1 MKFMNMKRFGSAA
14 MAGALVLS
22 LAAPAF
28 AATST
33 PAGQVTISGA
43 YKDIPISVLVPESGT
58 AQINPYGLPI
68 DFTLSDTITK
78 VSISGEQI
86 TSAPLSIRNQ
96 GATKLSVNATLA
108 VDTSGA
114 DNGVSV
120 QKAALSNEKGK
131 KINLAL
137 QVAGLNDNKYA
148 VSSLDTTLEDN
159 IIKAFADTATWAS
172 AKSLPAEDTAA
183 GTALADATVAKSAS
197 ALAVLGASTEAA
209 GGLITY
215 GKDSI
220 AVFRLSG
227 KLNESPTKSVSGD
240 DVDDPW
246 TTNDKFAATVVFKF
260 KPAKAASVSLDK
272 ATLELGTTANNSKTV
287 SVVFD
292 AGDTE
297 LTVKTYA
304 WTVDPATNVVN
315 LTNPTSDTV
324 TVGTAGVGTA
334 TLTCVVTL
342 SDDSTQTLTCPVEVN
357 AAHN

>member
-33 PAGQVTISGA
+33 PAGQVTISGT
-43 YKDIPISVLVPESGT
+43 YKDIHISVLVPESGT

-78 VSISGEQI
+78 VSVSGEQI

-108 VDTSGA
+108 VDTSGT
-114 DNGVSV
+114 DNAVSV
-120 QKAALSNEKGK
+120 KKGALDPANTPADKGK
-131 KINLAL
+131 VINLAL

-148 VSSLDTTLEDN
+148 VSSLDTALEDN
-159 IIKAFADTATWAS
+159 IIKAFADSATWAS
-172 AKSLPAEDTAA
+172 AKTLDAETTSAN
-183 GTALADATVAKSAS
+183 TALATAPVAKSTS

-227 KLNESPTKSVSGD
+227 KLNESPTKPATTPATG

-272 ATLELGTTANNSKTV
+272 ATLEIGRASCRERV
-287 SVVFD
+287 CMFV
-292 AGDTE
+292 
-297 LTVKTYA
+297 
-304 WTVDPATNVVN
+304 
-315 LTNPTSDTV
+315 
-324 TVGTAGVGTA
+324 
-334 TLTCVVTL
+334 
-342 SDDSTQTLTCPVEVN
+342 
-357 AAHN
+357 